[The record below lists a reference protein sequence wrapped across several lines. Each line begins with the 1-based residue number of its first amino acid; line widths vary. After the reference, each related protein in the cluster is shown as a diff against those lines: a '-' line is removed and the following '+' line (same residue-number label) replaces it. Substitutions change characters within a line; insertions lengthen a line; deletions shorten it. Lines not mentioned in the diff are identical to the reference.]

1 VKISYN
7 WLKDYLNTDLEP
19 QNLSKILTD
28 IGLEVEGI
36 ETFEEVKGNLKGIV
50 IGEVLSCDKH
60 PNADK
65 LSVTKVNIGQEKPLN
80 IVCGAPNVAA
90 GQKVVV
96 ATIGTELHMGE
107 KSFTIQKTKLRGELS
122 EGMICAEDEIGLGTS
137 HKGIMVLDDSAEI
150 GKKASDYFNL
160 KTDTVFEIG
169 LTPNRID
176 AGSHYGVARDLA
188 AYFSQFDKT
197 ELKMPDVSAF
207 KSGND
212 NDAVRVTV
220 EDTTACKR
228 YTGLTIKDVQV
239 APSPKWL
246 ADKLKSIGLNPINN
260 IVDITNFVLHELGQP
275 LHAFD
280 SDKLS
285 GNQIVVKKMTEGTKF
300 TTLDDEER
308 ILSAEDLMICDARD
322 GACLAGI
329 LGGIDSGVSEKTK
342 NLFLESAYFDPV
354 SVRKSAKRHGLST
367 DSSFRFERGVDP
379 EMTLTALKRAALLIQ
394 DIANGKISS
403 EVTDI
408 YPEQIEYIEIDVCYS
423 HIDRLIG
430 KKLDK
435 KVIKNILQ
443 SLEIEI
449 IKESDNDLQLR
460 IPPYRVDVT
469 READVIEEILR
480 IYGYN
485 NVEFSE
491 KVNASWS
498 QSDKIDNESLINKVA
513 DYLAS
518 AGYNEIMSNSLTK
531 SIYYQD
537 LKTYPVNACVGMLN
551 PLSNDL
557 NVLRQ
562 SLIFSGLEAISYNIN
577 RQNSN
582 LRLFEFG
589 RCYQVKGKTNEHYP
603 LASYSEENRLTIY
616 LSGNKFEDSWTLP
629 EEKVSFFHLKAYCEQ
644 IFRKAGISVDELQI
658 RSLEDVT
665 DVFSGGLA
673 YISGNK
679 KILEIGSVHPKLLKV
694 FDIEQQVF
702 CAEFRWDLLLKK
714 AKREM
719 TFKELPRFPEVRR
732 DLALLINENVEFK
745 DITAIARKNVKD
757 ILRRINLFD
766 YYQGKSIP
774 NGKKSYGV
782 SFYLQHEEKTLT
794 DKEIDKAMNAITSGL
809 KKEIDAELR

>member
-1 VKISYN
+1 MKISYN
-7 WLKDYLNTDLEP
+7 WLKDYIKTDLEP

-50 IGEVLSCDKH
+50 IGEVLTCDKH

-65 LSVTKVNIGQEKPLN
+65 LSVTTVNIGDGNPLN

-96 ATIGTELHMGE
+96 ATVGTELHNGN

-122 EGMICAEDEIGLGTS
+122 EGMICAEDEIGMGTS
-137 HKGIMVLDDSAEI
+137 HEGIMVLDKSAEV
-150 GKKASDYFNL
+150 GTKASDFFKL

-188 AYFSQFDKT
+188 AYFSQFDVVD
-197 ELKMPDVSAF
+197 LRFVDVSAF
-207 KSGND
+207 KPGKISS
-212 NDAVRVTV
+212 AVKVSV
-220 EDTTACKR
+220 EDTDACKR
-228 YTGLTIKDVQV
+228 YTGLTISDVKV

-280 SDKLS
+280 ADKLS
-285 GNQIVVKKMTEGTKF
+285 GNQIIVKKMKEGTKF
-300 TTLDDEER
+300 TTLDEEER
-308 ILSAEDLMICDARD
+308 ILSAEDLMICDGEN

-329 LGGIDSGVSEKTK
+329 LGGLDSGITENSR

-379 EMTLTALKRAALLIQ
+379 EMTIIALKRAALLIQ
-394 DIANGKISS
+394 DIAQGKITS
-403 EVTDI
+403 EITDI
-408 YPEQIEYIEIDVCYS
+408 FPKPIEQLTIDVRYS

-430 KKLDK
+430 KQLDK
-435 KVIKNILQ
+435 NVIKNILQ

-449 IKESDNDLQLR
+449 IKESGDDLQLKV
-460 IPPYRVDVT
+460 PSYRVDVT
-469 READVIEEILR
+469 READIIEEILR

-498 QSDKIDNESLINKVA
+498 LSDRIDNESLVNKVA

-518 AGYNEIMSNSLTK
+518 AGFNEIMSNSLTK
-531 SIYYQD
+531 SSYYQD
-537 LKTYPVNACVGMLN
+537 LKTYPSEACVNILN
-551 PLSNDL
+551 PLSKDL
-557 NVLRQ
+557 SVLRQ
-562 SLIFSGLEAISYNIN
+562 SLIFSGLEAINYNIN

-589 RCYQVKGKTNEHYP
+589 RCYQKKEKTNEHYP
-603 LASYSEENRLTIY
+603 LATYGEEYRLSIFLT
-616 LSGNKFEDSWTLP
+616 GNKFEDSWTLP
-629 EEKVSFFHLKAYCEQ
+629 EEKVSYFHLKAYCEH
-644 IFRKAGISVDELQI
+644 ILKKSGISIDDLQI
-658 RSLEDVT
+658 GSLENVSDI
-665 DVFSGGLA
+665 FNGGLI
-673 YISGNK
+673 YSFGNK
-679 KILEIGSVHPKLLKV
+679 TLLEIGSVSPKLLNA

-714 AKREM
+714 TKGEII
-719 TFKELPRFPEVRR
+719 FKELPRFPEVRR
-732 DLALLINENVEFK
+732 DLALLIGENVEFK
-745 DITAIARKNVKD
+745 EIATIARKNVKE

-766 YYQGKSIP
+766 YYQGKGIP
-774 NGKKSYGV
+774 EGKKSYGV

-794 DKEIDKAMNAITSGL
+794 DKEIDKAMNAIASGL
-809 KKEIDAELR
+809 KKEINAELR